1 MFAEAF
7 KSRSDGCF
15 RMIAFASQRVSW
27 SATGCLW
34 ILIASTDPCEGTTD
48 SDESSP
54 DRIDGIKL
62 SGKDRE
68 RWSRYRNARKRDQ
81 FLKSRHAISFVL
93 KQEFGDQ
100 HQFVWDSLA
109 DGCPVL
115 CDSIG
120 NHVRSV
126 SLSHSENV
134 FAIALDSIS
143 SRVGVD
149 CEVVDHVPAD
159 AVYRVLEG
167 HVPDRMVKLADPV
180 MSRWDA
186 AMLWTRYEAE
196 WKAMQNGNRIA
207 NSEADVL
214 SSRNEKNCGSLNG
227 PTFEIPLRSPVWMVV
242 SRCAAAFGKLPNQ
255 ELIRRLAIVGPDL
268 CICLA
273 SDALEDAGRLAGS
286 IETWPLAVHDKTEP
300 YAV

>member
-1 MFAEAF
+1 
-7 KSRSDGCF
+7 
-15 RMIAFASQRVSW
+15 MIAFASQRVSW

-34 ILIASTDPCEGTTD
+34 VLIASTDPCEETID

-54 DRIDGIKL
+54 ERSDGITF
-62 SGKDRE
+62 SDKDRE

-81 FLKSRHAISFVL
+81 FLKSRLAISLVL

-100 HQFVWDSLA
+100 HQFVWDSRA
-109 DGCPVL
+109 DGCPML

-120 NHVRSV
+120 NQVRNV

-134 FAIALDSIS
+134 FAIALDSSS

-180 MSRWDA
+180 MSRWGA
-186 AMLWTRYEAE
+186 AMLWTRHEAE
-196 WKAMQNGNRIA
+196 WKAMQNGNKIV
-207 NSEADVL
+207 NSELDVL
-214 SSRNEKNCGSLNG
+214 SSQNEKNCGSLNG
-227 PTFEIPLRSPVWMVV
+227 PTFEISLRSPLWMVSSQLSNV
-242 SRCAAAFGKLPNQ
+242 LGNLPN
-255 ELIRRLAIVGPDL
+255 RDWVRPLALSGPDL
-268 CICLA
+268 CLCVT
-273 SDALEDAGRLAGS
+273 SDTLEDIGELADCVEDRTS
-286 IETWPLAVHDKTEP
+286 AIHVSSECSWR
-300 YAV
+300 